1 MATKCESCKS
11 MAQATKDRITYKD
24 KLTLAKVTIIC
35 LSIVLCVA
43 LIVTAVL
50 CDKFIKKT
58 FDLFNNSVVEE
69 ETEIIDGGENGAA
82 IKGNGNTVIEG
93 DNNEVNNGENNND

>member
-35 LSIVLCVA
+35 LSVVLCVA

-50 CDKFIKKT
+50 CDKFIEKT
-58 FDLFNNSVVEE
+58 FELFNSAVIE
-69 ETEIIDGGENGAA
+69 ETIVDGGEGGNAVDGDNNTIIDGN
-82 IKGNGNTVIEG
+82 K
-93 DNNEVNNGENNND
+93 NEVNYGEDN